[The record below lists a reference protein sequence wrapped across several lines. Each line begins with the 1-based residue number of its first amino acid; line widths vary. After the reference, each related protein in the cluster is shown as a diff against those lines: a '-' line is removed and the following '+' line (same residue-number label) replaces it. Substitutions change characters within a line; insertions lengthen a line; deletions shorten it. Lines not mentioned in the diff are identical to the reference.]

1 MRTQLYWESGKRN
14 KMKKSDY
21 VKKTFA
27 LFLTLVCVSSTM
39 HAATFAANV
48 WKPAADTEI
57 FIVSTAD
64 FSVSDESLTD
74 QVKLFAAELKEKG
87 KMSEIPAISYGTAD
101 KAGANDILLV
111 LDSTLG
117 IASQGYSITA
127 GSSSV
132 TVSASDADGLFYG
145 CRNLIRQLVINQKVT
160 DVSSSPDVAERAL
173 SLDCGRKYYTVDWI
187 KQLIRELSWSDMNAL
202 VLHFSEEMGLGLE
215 SKTYPWLAGR
225 DGTLCVSAE
234 IDTDNRYL
242 TQDELREIAEYARL
256 YHVKLIPS
264 FDSPG
269 HMNYIVKKFNEK
281 SASESWSFTYN
292 GTPYKITKGTTDIG
306 NYYHYN
312 GQKAIVQGSRNTNYS
327 RGIDIS
333 NEIAVAFTQSLVEE
347 YATLF
352 RELGCTAFDIG
363 GDELLGWGSS
373 LSSSVSKW
381 KQLDHWKESAKKRSG
396 STNAVA
402 YDAFM
407 YYMNDLYNLVSNLGY
422 TSVRMWNDDAL
433 RSADTGWSGVV
444 KLDKNIEILY
454 WTPEANSGKN
464 TVSTY
469 LKAGYKVYNYLNTY
483 NYYVLG
489 KESNYPNANQQS
501 IYNNWNPYVFDSSS
515 SVDNDADRANVKG
528 SAFCIWC
535 DNPTAQEEASVMSN
549 ILPMLRA
556 HGAKSWDA
564 HAEQTVAYSTFKSN
578 INKLGNAPASG
589 PAVQDIY
596 IVPDTSALEAA
607 ISEFSESDGSAYTDD
622 TFAAYRSAV
631 SAGQAVLASSKP
643 TQAQVDAALA
653 NIQTAQKA
661 LKEKGALDY
670 TALDAALKE
679 FEACDKT
686 LYTDETYT
694 AYSKAASDA
703 KALKTN
709 GASAQEDID
718 AAVALLE
725 ARKGQLREKSEV
737 GAEEWMVSIASQSS
751 SCLLGKTVTLSVGVK
766 TSCGVTGF
774 EVYDDLGNR
783 VELSRV
789 KFIDIDA
796 KKTDK
801 QFVYLMFKTT
811 EKGQRTYT
819 VYAVDSS
826 SGKRSPDKL
835 SCTIKVK

>member
-1 MRTQLYWESGKRN
+1 
-14 KMKKSDY
+14 MKKSDY

-27 LFLTLVCVSSTM
+27 LFLTLVCVSSTT
-39 HAATFAANV
+39 HAATFAAND
-48 WKPAADTEI
+48 WTPSADTEI

-74 QVKLFAAELKEKG
+74 QVKLFAAELNEKG
-87 KMSEIPAISYGTAD
+87 KMSAVPAISYGAAD

-145 CRNLIRQLVINQKVT
+145 CRNLIRQLVISGSVD
-160 DVSSSPDVAERAL
+160 DVSSSPAVAERAL

-225 DGTLCVSAE
+225 DGKLCVLAE

-242 TQDELREIAEYARL
+242 TQDELREIAEYAQL

-281 SASESWSFTYN
+281 SAEGAWSFTYN
-292 GTPYKITKGTTDIG
+292 GNTHNVTQDTDIS

-312 GQKAIVQGSRNTNYS
+312 GQTAIVQGSRNTNYS

-363 GDELLGWGSS
+363 GDELLGFGTGTS

-396 STNAVA
+396 NSNAVA

-407 YYMNDLYNLVSNLGY
+407 YYMNDLYELVSGLGY

-433 RSADTGWSGVV
+433 RSADTGWNGVV
-444 KLDKNIEILY
+444 TLNKNIEILY
-454 WTPEANSGKN
+454 WTPKANSSN
-464 TVSTY
+464 NNVWTY
-469 LKAGYKVYNYLNTY
+469 LNANHKVYNYLNIY

-489 KESNYPNANQQS
+489 AGAYDKANQES
-501 IYNNWNPYVFDSSS
+501 IYTSWNPYVFDPDS
-515 SVDNDADRANVKG
+515 SVPGGKNTAIGNSNVKG

-549 ILPMLRA
+549 VLPMLRA

-564 HAEQTVAYSTFKSN
+564 QAEQTVAYSTFKSN
-578 INKLGNAPASG
+578 IEKLGDAPASG

-653 NIQTAQKA
+653 NIQTAQEA

-679 FEACDKT
+679 FDDCDKT
-686 LYTDETYT
+686 LYTDETYK

-703 KALKTN
+703 QELKTN
-709 GASAQEDID
+709 GASTQDEID

-725 ARKGQLREKSEV
+725 TRKGQLREKSEV
-737 GAEEWMVSIASQSS
+737 GTEEWMVSIASQSS

-766 TSCGVTGF
+766 TSCGVTEF

-796 KKTDK
+796 KKPDK